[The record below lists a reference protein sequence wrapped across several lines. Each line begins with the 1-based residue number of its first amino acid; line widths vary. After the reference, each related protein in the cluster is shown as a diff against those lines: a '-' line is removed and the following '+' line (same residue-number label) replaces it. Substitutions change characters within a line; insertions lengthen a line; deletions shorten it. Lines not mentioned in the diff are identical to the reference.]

1 LSRKCEA
8 VTLFS
13 LIIPTKSTFTVSQT
27 INKTIENYLAPKVD
41 HVEDESQD
49 AIPEKDEE
57 YIEDTMHDYGHDDVT
72 L

>member
-1 LSRKCEA
+1 M
-8 VTLFS
+8 
-13 LIIPTKSTFTVSQT
+13 
-27 INKTIENYLAPKVD
+27 D